1 MRAFIIILLI
11 VSGLTLCHT
20 SLWART
26 LYLRVASGENEGAI
40 FVYHLKED
48 IPEKYRQWI
57 VELDTG
63 PEDRT
68 LVIPNLPDRVY
79 KLELPDVDPQKL
91 EEMMR
96 VILKD
101 MVVNDKDKAGIKKE
115 EGAPIPVTI
124 KPKKGN
130 PWE

>member
-1 MRAFIIILLI
+1 MP
-11 VSGLTLCHT
+11 
-20 SLWART
+20 LWAKT